1 MAATNT
7 TDNTPNVK
15 PGSAPSV
22 WLDSTP
28 RVWIGCLVHYNAGA
42 LVGAWFDAIDADEV
56 TVADVH
62 RDFGSDGTQCEELWV
77 MDHEGIPVSG
87 EMSPHEAT
95 DWAKSLNSVDEHLR
109 PALRAWIAS
118 GDYVVEGIG
127 DLPSIPDFEDR
138 YCGEWDSFREYAE
151 ELADDIGL
159 LSSVPEGLARYF
171 HWDAWTRDL
180 GFDYTAAPA
189 PAGGV
194 FVFRNL

>member
-1 MAATNT
+1 MSAPITS
-7 TDNTPNVK
+7 DPTPNV
-15 PGSAPSV
+15 SASHAPSV
-22 WLDSTP
+22 WVGGTP
-28 RVWIGCLVHYNAGA
+28 SAFIGCLFHYNAGA
-42 LVGAWFDAIDADEV
+42 LIGAWFDAIEADEV

-62 RDFGSDGTQCEELWV
+62 RGSGCDASQCEELWV

-87 EMSPHEAT
+87 EMSPLEAAE
-95 DWAKSLNSVDEHLR
+95 WAAALTSVDEHLQ
-109 PALRAWIAS
+109 PALRAWVAA
-118 GDYVVEGIG
+118 GDYVAEGIG

-151 ELADDIGL
+151 QLADDIDL
-159 LSSVPEGLARYF
+159 LSSAPEELARYF
-171 HWDAWTRDL
+171 NWDAWARDL